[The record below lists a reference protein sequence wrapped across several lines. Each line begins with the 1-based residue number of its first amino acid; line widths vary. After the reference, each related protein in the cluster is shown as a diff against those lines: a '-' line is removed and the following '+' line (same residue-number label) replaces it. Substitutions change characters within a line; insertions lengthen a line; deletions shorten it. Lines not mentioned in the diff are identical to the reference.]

1 MALGTGDNISAQS
14 KHALD
19 THRIV
24 PPHPPANAGWW
35 RVSHRQF
42 RAQVCAVPADT
53 AVDGG
58 VRACVARWRG
68 HGTRPRS
75 APGRVQVVLKPDKQA
90 AHLVR
95 LAEVCKGVAQRLVA
109 QPQQR

>member
-19 THRIV
+19 THRFV

-53 AVDGG
+53 AVVCDWYTIPLDLRGDDGG
-58 VRACVARWRG
+58 S
-68 HGTRPRS
+68 TTLPS
-75 APGRVQVVLKPDKQA
+75 T
-90 AHLVR
+90 
-95 LAEVCKGVAQRLVA
+95 GVAPMSGGVVIEWWLALAAAGAGALAMGLRRRPA
-109 QPQQR
+109 C